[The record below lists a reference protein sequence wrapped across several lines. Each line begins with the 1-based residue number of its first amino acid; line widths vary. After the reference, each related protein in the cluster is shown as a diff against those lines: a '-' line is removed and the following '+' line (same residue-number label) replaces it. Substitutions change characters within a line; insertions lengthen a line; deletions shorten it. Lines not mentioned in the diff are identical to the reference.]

1 MASCLYTFFHKEPA
15 VQDNPGEQEET
26 LVRSLMPGIQQL
38 VRDELSRLHTKGS
51 STSSQKSKSKSKD
64 RCTSTEESAQQP
76 GPSKRCS
83 QPAKSSRSR
92 RSASSSSSGSFHPTS
107 KKHWPSRPKSSSVIN
122 SKKQSMKPK
131 SKRTHSSSSSYV
143 SVSSSGSRSSVD
155 SPPSSDSSD
164 SGKER
169 WRHHV
174 LYFDNNFTK
183 GKAKG
188 KHRKLPPISAAQ
200 LRKIKT

>member
-1 MASCLYTFFHKEPA
+1 MASRLYTFFHKESA

-38 VRDELSRLHTKGS
+38 VRDELSRLHTKGN
-51 STSSQKSKSKSKD
+51 STLSQKSKSKSKD
-64 RCTSTEESAQQP
+64 HRTSTEESAQQP
-76 GPSKRCS
+76 GPSKGRS
-83 QPAKSSRSR
+83 RPTKSCRSR
-92 RSASSSSSGSFHPTS
+92 RSALSSSSGSFCPTS
-107 KKHWPSRPKSSSVIN
+107 KKHRPSRQKSSSVIN
-122 SKKQSMKPK
+122 SKKQSVKPK
-131 SKRTHSSSSSYV
+131 RKRTHSSSSSYM
-143 SVSSSGSRSSVD
+143 SVSSSSSRSSVD

-174 LYFDNNFTK
+174 SYFDNNFAK

-188 KHRKLPPISAAQ
+188 KHRKLPPISAVQ
-200 LRKIKT
+200 LRKIKR